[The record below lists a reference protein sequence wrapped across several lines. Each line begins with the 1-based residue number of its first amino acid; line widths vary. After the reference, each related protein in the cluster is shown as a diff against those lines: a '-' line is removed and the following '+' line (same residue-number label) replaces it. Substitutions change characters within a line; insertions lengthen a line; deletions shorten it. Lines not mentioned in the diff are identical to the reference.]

1 MWNIIAWIYII
12 LALLSALYLLKQV
25 IKHPE
30 QMKIM
35 NAVWVLTALWGS
47 VLAIWAYL
55 RFGQTNP
62 SKESNNDSPKIK
74 MAAMDGMNMN
84 YNRPLWEKTIL
95 SSLHCGAGCTL
106 ADLIGE
112 SIGYLILRNIPGW
125 SIGWQWGLDYLLALL
140 IGVGFQYAAIHKM
153 TKLSPAAT
161 AFKALKIDFLSLTAW
176 QLGMYCFMYVVFF
189 VSPGVILTANQIIF
203 WAIMQLAMLT
213 GFVFAY
219 PVNLILIRSGYKP
232 SM

>member
-1 MWNIIAWIYII
+1 MWNIIAWAYII
-12 LALLSALYLLKQV
+12 LALLSAPYLLKQV
-25 IKHPE
+25 IKYP
-30 QMKIM
+30 QRMKIM
-35 NAVWVLTALWGS
+35 NAVWVLTALWAS

-55 RFGQTNP
+55 RFGQTNS
-62 SKESNNDSPKIK
+62 SKEGSGNGMK
-74 MAAMDGMNMN
+74 MNMGSMEGMNMN
-84 YNRPLWEKTIL
+84 SDRPLWEKTIL

-112 SIGYLILRNIPGW
+112 SFGYLFLRNISGW
-125 SIGWQWGLDYLLALL
+125 SVGWQWGLDYLLALL

-153 TKLSPAAT
+153 TKLSAAAT

-189 VSPGVILTANQIIF
+189 ISPGVILTANQIIF
-203 WAIMQLAMLT
+203 WAVMQLAMLT